1 LSDDPTRELPQGAFQ
16 ARVLAEFA
24 AIREEFASNRAEFRT
39 IREEFATIRTE
50 LREIRT
56 DIATLN
62 SRQERFENRLTALE
76 EKVDARLK
84 ETRPIWESVQYA
96 IKRLDL
102 KFDVIL
108 KDLFEL
114 RANDRSQDKRIMELE
129 AR

>member
-1 LSDDPTRELPQGAFQ
+1 LSDDPTKELPQSAFQ
-16 ARVLAEFA
+16 ARVLSEFA
-24 AIREEFASNRAEFRT
+24 AIRDQFAGIRDQFAAMRDEFAA
-39 IREEFATIRTE
+39 IRTE

-84 ETRPIWESVQYA
+84 ETRPIWEAVQYA
-96 IKRLDL
+96 IKRLEL
-102 KFDVIL
+102 KFDVVL